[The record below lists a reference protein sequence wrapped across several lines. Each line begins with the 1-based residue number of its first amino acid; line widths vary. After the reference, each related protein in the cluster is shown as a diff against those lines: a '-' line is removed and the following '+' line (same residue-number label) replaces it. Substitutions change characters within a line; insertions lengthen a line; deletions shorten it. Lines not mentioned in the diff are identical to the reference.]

1 MGMGDGGREERKELG
16 TVCGVVGE
24 NKNKKFL
31 EINFTINITH
41 LINQII
47 FIIRRKS
54 YKKSHFLV
62 NILPL

>member
-16 TVCGVVGE
+16 TVSGVVGE